1 MEGKNKRKKMK
12 EAKTRAKDNNSDKL
26 LKPQFCIHSLLR
38 KPVCLIWM
46 KGFPSAGPK
55 TRRCWWGERSD
66 EVLQKCAIRRKNPR
80 GLFSPSLTSKDG
92 WKRLTTDRVGQAVV
106 EPGLGAVCLYHMI
119 WFCYGYPRYLVFQ
132 DGHCLLEEVLSLRIV
147 SGTFRD
153 IALIFV
159 IFL

>member
-1 MEGKNKRKKMK
+1 
-12 EAKTRAKDNNSDKL
+12 
-26 LKPQFCIHSLLR
+26 
-38 KPVCLIWM
+38 M

-119 WFCYGYPRYLVFQ
+119 WTPAVSGFPRRSLSPGRSFIIENSFRDLSRHRIDFCYFSVIRNVQTGKV
-132 DGHCLLEEVLSLRIV
+132 LLEYSSVGSPM
-147 SGTFRD
+147 SGK
-153 IALIFV
+153 AEGSPQN
-159 IFL
+159 